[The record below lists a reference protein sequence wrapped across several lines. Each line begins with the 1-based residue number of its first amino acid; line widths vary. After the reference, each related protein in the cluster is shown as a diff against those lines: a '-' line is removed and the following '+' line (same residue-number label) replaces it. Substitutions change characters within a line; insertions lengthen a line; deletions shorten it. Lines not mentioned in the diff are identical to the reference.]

1 MDNVVGVLVRR
12 SGGGERRWLVWR
24 AMGIAG
30 AVRGCGL
37 DMTGFVW
44 ELLVVCF
51 AQVLLVFHGW
61 YLVESIGVFTDIRID
76 RLCNV

>member
-1 MDNVVGVLVRR
+1 M
-12 SGGGERRWLVWR
+12 
-24 AMGIAG
+24 
-30 AVRGCGL
+30 RGCGL

-61 YLVESIGVFTDIRID
+61 YIVESIGVFVYGYSD
-76 RLCNV
+76 RPAMYV